1 MLAIFLDTTSSSG
14 GLTRLKQLPSLAK
27 VVSLLFVEFLVL
39 DMLSGLVDCAF
50 LALCV
55 TFLDLAV
62 DGFPMVGCAVLAEA
76 PFLELTLILA
86 FAADRSGEW
95 PRAQSTGCSYF
106 LMKLKFASMCAI
118 RL

>member
-1 MLAIFLDTTSSSG
+1 MLTIFLDATSNLRRVA
-14 GLTRLKQLPSLAK
+14 GLEQLISLAK
-27 VVSLLFVEFLVL
+27 VVSLLFVQFLGL

-55 TFLDLAV
+55 SFLDFAV
-62 DGFPMVGCAVLAEA
+62 NDFPMFGCAVLAEA

-95 PRAQSTGCSYF
+95 PRAQSTECSYF